1 MERGRKGKGAIAPPC
16 LVISGQPFVPWK
28 HWTHAKRTLDAMI
41 LCLVFLTGSFILRC
55 LLVLSRELALIID
68 PYSLAL
74 NLAEALLK
82 AGMVL

>member
-1 MERGRKGKGAIAPPC
+1 
-16 LVISGQPFVPWK
+16 
-28 HWTHAKRTLDAMI
+28 MI